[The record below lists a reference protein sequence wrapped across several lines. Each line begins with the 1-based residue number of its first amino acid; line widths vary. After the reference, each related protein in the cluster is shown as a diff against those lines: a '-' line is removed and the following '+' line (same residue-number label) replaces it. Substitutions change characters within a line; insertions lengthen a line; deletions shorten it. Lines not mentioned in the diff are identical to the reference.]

1 MNGLVWLALTSLAKK
16 GHPRRQS
23 HTPVGL
29 EVSDEIPVVIVL
41 VVIAVLVV
49 VVPFAIGRLMRSHRE
64 QPDGSKRSDVLHVG
78 AIVRSPNLGAGDLG
92 WGSWANGAQLPV
104 SALRGHMLI
113 GGGTGEGKSTTIE
126 RIEFE
131 AGARYAP
138 QIVHF
143 DCKGRRGGNARFLAI
158 LQEAGYD
165 DRRMAFAPLE
175 PYDGWR
181 GDERAHVN
189 RLLAIQ
195 DFSESQPYYTAST
208 KDLLQQVVAETHS
221 RCAAELIETLQRPR
235 DALDPKVVAGTAARY
250 RGFFHGMSGLLD
262 GWWAFDDVDA
272 CYIELPG
279 MERREDA
286 IAFGRY
292 LLEDFM
298 HYIGARKPPEREVL
312 LVLDDFSAI
321 SRGDEAVNLLERSR
335 EFNCSV
341 VLTTQSYAGL
351 GPGAERIIDSCN
363 GALIVHRMAN
373 PELLTGRAG
382 TVWRQMESHTVP
394 PKQGWLDVMFPPRG
408 GAAKPTVTY
417 RPEEL
422 PRIDPNEV
430 RSLPRGEA
438 FVIAGGRAQRIRV
451 APLPDL
457 DVQDGHDLG
466 IKTSRLMRANGNLNL
481 RIRAAEGLREE
492 RERDRERD
500 RRWDQVEATAS
511 PELDF

>member
-1 MNGLVWLALTSLAKK
+1 MNGLVWLALTSLAKRK
-16 GHPRRQS
+16 HPRGQS
-23 HTPVGL
+23 RTPVGL
-29 EVSDEIPVVIVL
+29 EVPDEVPVVIALMVMGL
-41 VVIAVLVV
+41 LAILGA
-49 VVPFAIGRLMRSHRE
+49 FAIRRLTDFRTR
-64 QPDGSKRSDVLHVG
+64 QPDETKRSDVLYVG

-92 WGSWANGAQLPV
+92 WGSRPHGAGLPIH
-104 SALRGHMLI
+104 ALRGHMLI

-208 KDLLQQVVAETHS
+208 KDLLQQVVAES
-221 RCAAELIETLQRPR
+221 APSCAQEFIDALERPR
-235 DALDPKVVAGTAARY
+235 NALDPKVVAGTAARY

-262 GWWAFDDVDA
+262 GWWGFDDVDA

-286 IAFGRY
+286 ISFGRY

-298 HYIGARKPPEREVL
+298 HYIAARKRPEREVL

-341 VLTTQSYAGL
+341 ILTTQSHAGL
-351 GPGAERIIDSCN
+351 GSSAERIIDACN

-373 PELLTGRAG
+373 PELVTGRAG

-451 APLPDL
+451 APLPAL
-457 DVQDGHDLG
+457 DVQDGEELG

-481 RIRAAEGLREE
+481 RISAAEGLRKTREQE
-492 RERDRERD
+492 RKRER
-500 RRWDQVEATAS
+500 RWEHVEATAS

>member
-1 MNGLVWLALTSLAKK
+1 MSWLSLIALTALAKK
-16 GHPRRQS
+16 RPGQGRPGG
-23 HTPVGL
+23 PAGP
-29 EVSDEIPVVIVL
+29 EIPDEVGIIVGFVL
-41 VVIAVLVV
+41 IALIILAV
-49 VVPFAIGRLMRSHRE
+49 FAIGRRLRRRTQPEESN
-64 QPDGSKRSDVLHVG
+64 QPDVLYVG
-78 AIVRSPNLGAGDLG
+78 AIVQSPNLGKGDLG
-92 WGSWANGAQLPV
+92 WGSWGKGAALPKR
-104 SALRGHMLI
+104 ALGAHMLI

-165 DRRMAFAPLE
+165 DRRIAFAPLE

-195 DFSESQPYYTAST
+195 DFSDAQPYYTAST
-208 KDLLQQVVAETHS
+208 KDLLQQVVAES
-221 RCAAELIETLQRPR
+221 APSYADEFIESLGQPR
-235 DALDPKVVAGTAARY
+235 KDLDQKVVTGSVARY

-286 IAFGRY
+286 ISFGRY

-298 HYIGARKPPEREVL
+298 HYIAARKPPEREVL

-351 GPGAERIIDSCN
+351 GPAAERIIDSCN

-373 PELLTGRAG
+373 PELFIERAG
-382 TVWRQMESHTVP
+382 TVWRQVESHTVP
-394 PKQGWLDVMFPPRG
+394 EKPGWLDVFIPPPG
-408 GAAKPTVTY
+408 GLAKPSLTY
-417 RPEEL
+417 RPQEF

-430 RSLPRGEA
+430 RSLPRGDA
-438 FVIAGGRAQRIRV
+438 FVIAAGRAQRIRV
-451 APLPDL
+451 DPLPDL

-466 IKTSRLMRANGNLNL
+466 IKTSRLMRANGNLSL
-481 RIRAAEGLREE
+481 RVKAAEGLRIELE
-492 RERDRERD
+492 RERKQGRG
-500 RRWDQVEATAS
+500 WDHGQEATP
-511 PELDF
+511 PEIDF